1 MKWRSRL
8 QQMDFQERGNTLL
21 FVWIDIQILGCFQD
35 AVIKFCQMAL
45 FLSISGQ
52 SNSQAILPKINEEL
66 LKNPRGFD
74 ILSSG

>member
-1 MKWRSRL
+1 
-8 QQMDFQERGNTLL
+8 
-21 FVWIDIQILGCFQD
+21 
-35 AVIKFCQMAL
+35 MAL

-74 ILSSG
+74 IQISGRFNLQLERLGMLPKALKRS

>member
-1 MKWRSRL
+1 
-8 QQMDFQERGNTLL
+8 
-21 FVWIDIQILGCFQD
+21 
-35 AVIKFCQMAL
+35 MAL

-74 ILSSG
+74 KYP

>member
-21 FVWIDIQILGCFQD
+21 YIWIDIQILGCFQD
-35 AVIKFCQMAL
+35 AVIKFCQMVL
-45 FLSISGQ
+45 FLSIPEQ
-52 SNSQAILPKINEEL
+52 PYYRAILSKINEEL

-74 ILSSG
+74 RYP